1 MKGASMKKLAGYALG
16 VFLGAAISVETVHA
30 ETITY
35 TETATISG
43 ALNGVFFSNDL
54 LTLTGTADP
63 ANITIS
69 SGIFFNQLSLSFSV
83 AGVGGGTFT
92 DTTSVVANPGLT
104 RAGFSDITA
113 DLAILFTTDNPV
125 FSTFDLSTSIG
136 PIAGSALFNVT
147 SFGTTAGA
155 FLIESSGDATFT
167 AVASGVPE
175 PSTWAMMILGF
186 AGIGLIGCRR
196 RKTAF
201 LSA

>member
-1 MKGASMKKLAGYALG
+1 MKKLAGYALG
-16 VFLGAAISVETVHA
+16 VFLGVAISVETVQA

-43 ALNGVFFSNDL
+43 ALNGVFFFNDL

-69 SGIFFNQLSLSFSV
+69 SGVFFNQLSLSFSV

-92 DTTSVVANPGLT
+92 DTTSVVANPGST

-113 DLAILFTTDNPV
+113 DSLIFFTTDNPA
-125 FSTFDLSTSIG
+125 FSSFDLSTSIG
-136 PIAGSALFNVT
+136 PITGSPVFNVT
-147 SFGTTAGA
+147 LQGTTVGPL
-155 FLIESSGDATFT
+155 LIESSGDATFT

-175 PSTWAMMILGF
+175 PSTWAMLLLGF
-186 AGIGLIGCRR
+186 AGIGFMAYR
-196 RKTAF
+196 RKAKPA
-201 LSA
+201 LMAA